1 MLNTVLSRAAKRVR
15 KRVDAFQN
23 AFVGR
28 SNGTR
33 RQIDDGRS
41 LPKTVSM
48 RGIEMEI
55 TAGAA
60 TSLSKR
66 ERGNQIAD
74 KGVEL
79 CSVAAQGL
87 STVQLRCQHY
97 KCNREEAE
105 VAKT

>member
-1 MLNTVLSRAAKRVR
+1 MNEGVLNTVLSRAAKRAR
-15 KRVDAFQN
+15 KRVD

-33 RQIDDGRS
+33 RQIVDGRS
-41 LPKTVSM
+41 LPKAVSM

-60 TSLSKR
+60 IRLSKR

-105 VAKT
+105 VART